1 MGDGDVGDFLA
12 VLDMR
17 FLLILFLFLPGCD
30 LSELERLQK
39 IADTKDRFFRGC
51 MPRKGDKVIAEW
63 EKGDLICRRITPTGR
78 YGKTFPHAEV
88 RISEVEL

>member
-1 MGDGDVGDFLA
+1 
-12 VLDMR
+12 MR
-17 FLLILFLFLPGCD
+17 RLLILFLFLPGCD

-39 IADTKDRFFRGC
+39 ISDTKDRFFRGC
-51 MPRKGDKVIAEW
+51 LPRKGDKVIAEW

>member
-51 MPRKGDKVIAEW
+51 LPRKGDKVIAEW